1 MEKLEHPL
9 WKLYIFECLS
19 FLWNILYGCPSL
31 LLLLL
36 PSFCRFHSTTPQY
49 SSTNFSFLK
58 FSHFCCQV
66 ALFQSYKIYNISCII
81 VFKHRFSEKALYVLF
96 VGFFAR
102 YVSSFSANHQLLAKT
117 FKSESKQNK
126 ILLNR
131 NMYVLMLRELNSLV
145 LSA

>member
-1 MEKLEHPL
+1 MSSV
-9 WKLYIFECLS
+9 IF
-19 FLWNILYGCPSL
+19 
-31 LLLLL
+31 
-36 PSFCRFHSTTPQY
+36 STTVHKCNMHTIFIKHYLWMPCHHNYCYSSRLSAVFILPPQY

-117 FKSESKQNK
+117 FKLESSQKK
-126 ILLNR
+126 IFFLSGSMYLVEYLNFK
-131 NMYVLMLRELNSLV
+131 
-145 LSA
+145 